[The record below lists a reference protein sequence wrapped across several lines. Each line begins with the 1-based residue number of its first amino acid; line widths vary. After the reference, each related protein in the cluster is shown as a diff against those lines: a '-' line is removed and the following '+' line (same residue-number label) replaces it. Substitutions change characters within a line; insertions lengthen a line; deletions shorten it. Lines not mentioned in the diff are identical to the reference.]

1 MKAKISLAAIVM
13 AGFILFASCGSTSS
27 SSKSTTSTA
36 STAQAQAYNTGSA
49 VGTSL
54 LGLYQQYKTTKTL
67 DFKNANTYLQLL
79 TLATQ
84 VTTVKQNYKNPT
96 FYSQFALGAI
106 SGSQQTV
113 NQSNVSGVINAL
125 AGLNLSGITSA
136 GSGSNVSSST
146 ATTVLNSLSSIF
158 SLFGK

>member
-1 MKAKISLAAIVM
+1 MKAKISLVAIVM

-27 SSKSTTSTA
+27 SSKSTTSSAST
-36 STAQAQAYNTGSA
+36 STAQTQGYNTGSA

-67 DFKNANTYLQLL
+67 DFKNANTYLQLM

-84 VTTVKQNYKNPT
+84 VSTIKQNYQNPT
-96 FYSQFALGAI
+96 FYAGFTKGAVV
-106 SGSQQTV
+106 GSQQTV

-125 AGLNLSGITSA
+125 VGLDLSGIL
-136 GSGSNVSSST
+136 SGNSSNVSSS
-146 ATTVLNSLSSIF
+146 VLNGLTNIF
-158 SLFGK
+158 NLFGK